1 MQAVCTPEQIDQA
14 RVFLQEKQ
22 SSRKLALDKCYGR
35 AVDDFNRMT
44 AVIIE
49 KYNPLRIWQWGSLL
63 NRQHFS
69 EISDIDMA
77 LEGLRSIDEYMAI
90 LAELTAMTVFPVDV
104 VEMER
109 IGIENANH
117 IRKFGRMIYERPE
130 C

>member
-1 MQAVCTPEQIDQA
+1 MQAVCTPEQIDQTRA
-14 RVFLQEKQ
+14 FLQEKQ
-22 SSRKLALDKCYGR
+22 SSRKRALDKGYGR
-35 AVDDFNRMT
+35 AVDDFNRM
-44 AVIIE
+44 AAFVIE

-63 NRQHFS
+63 NRKRFS

-90 LAELTAMTVFPVDV
+90 LTELTAMTVFPVDV

-117 IRKFGRMIYERPE
+117 IRKFGRMVYERPE

>member
-1 MQAVCTPEQIDQA
+1 MQAMCTPEQIDQA
-14 RVFLQEKQ
+14 RFFLQEKQ

-44 AVIIE
+44 AVVIE